1 MIHLLEPLVPRS
13 FAVRRGE
20 AQCPFLITLAPG
32 YGSVE
37 NLAWAM
43 FPERNRSVGTPKN
56 PSFGGRVATG
66 DAGAG
71 AAWLLD
77 GDTTHSGACFF
88 FDLRFALRAA
98 APEGKRK
105 TIFHGTFQVLI
116 GFRVVRIALAES
128 QRLVMQR
135 LLNFRE
141 QALGGRGQISELG
154 ADLPLLAWPVAAS
167 QHGSLF
173 GDVFRPQFHAQGNAA
188 HFPIVEF
195 PAGALA
201 FALIERDANV
211 SFCQLRLQFAR
222 RFKDGCLL
230 LIRLENWDNHGLVRR
245 ELGRQYQPL
254 VVAVHHD
261 DRSNDARGKTPG
273 RGPAMLQ
280 LAVLVEVFDL
290 ECLGE
295 ILS

>member
-43 FPERNRSVGTPKN
+43 FPERNRSVGAPKN
-56 PSFGGRVATG
+56 RSFGRRVATG

-77 GDTTHSGACFF
+77 GDATHSGACFF

-98 APEGKRK
+98 TPEGKRK
-105 TIFHGTFQVLI
+105 TAFHGAFQVPI
-116 GFRVVRIALAES
+116 GFRVVRIALTES
-128 QRLVMQR
+128 QRLVMQC
-135 LLNFRE
+135 LLNFSE
-141 QALGGRGQISELG
+141 QALGSRRQISELG
-154 ADLPLLAWPVAAS
+154 ADLPFLARPVAAS

-173 GDVFRPQFHAQGNAA
+173 GDVFGPQFHAQRNST
-188 HFPIVEF
+188 HLPVVEF

-211 SFCQLRLQFAR
+211 GLCQF
-222 RFKDGCLL
+222 
-230 LIRLENWDNHGLVRR
+230 
-245 ELGRQYQPL
+245 
-254 VVAVHHD
+254 
-261 DRSNDARGKTPG
+261 S
-273 RGPAMLQ
+273 LQ
-280 LAVLVEVFDL
+280 LARRIKN
-290 ECLGE
+290 G
-295 ILS
+295 